1 MFVADPGGADDG
13 FGVEAEARAELVDAI
28 LAEPDP
34 AERAAL
40 VNALERLLLEEGLLL
55 PIATFEVR
63 VGVGEDMDALRIR
76 ADGTLDLS
84 LFTG

>member
-1 MFVADPGGADDG
+1 M
-13 FGVEAEARAELVDAI
+13 
-28 LAEPDP
+28 
-34 AERAAL
+34 

-63 VGVGEDMDALRIR
+63 VGVGENMDALRIR